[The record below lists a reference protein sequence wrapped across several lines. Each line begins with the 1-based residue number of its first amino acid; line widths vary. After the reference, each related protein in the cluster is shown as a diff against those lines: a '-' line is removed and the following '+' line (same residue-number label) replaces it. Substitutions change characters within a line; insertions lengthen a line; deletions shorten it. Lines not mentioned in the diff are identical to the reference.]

1 LKAAN
6 NVIELNPKIYP
17 KTLFSELGEG
27 EPVRVVQAD
36 HEEHEAERVVARI
49 QSLRSG
55 SLISEGSQG
64 AIQWRDISLLYRA
77 NHQSRILEQAL
88 AKAQIPYKVSGGQS
102 FFDRA
107 EIKDL
112 CAWLRLM
119 VNNEDDPAFLRAI
132 TTPKRGIGHQ
142 TLSSLGAFASQ
153 YKLSLFESL
162 FSHSLHSA
170 VSSKAIAGL
179 HEFGRLIND
188 LEYKAKHI
196 EGHEGAEQFFKDW
209 LAEIEYE
216 KYLFDQ
222 GDNDKASTARWT
234 YVLEF
239 CDWMAKRC
247 GGIADTSTVPAIES
261 ERKNLFE
268 VIQTISI
275 LSTLSEREKDSNV
288 VTLSTLHAAKGLEWP
303 HVFLVGVCEGML
315 PFQNESDQE
324 LDEAIKATRIEEERR
339 LMYVGITRAQRSLT
353 VSWCKRRKKGREMI
367 NASPSRFIAEMKL
380 TSDAPKEDP
389 LAKLRALRAEFAQK
403 VAQDKDRDVV
413 NNP

>member
-1 LKAAN
+1 
-6 NVIELNPKIYP
+6 
-17 KTLFSELGEG
+17 
-27 EPVRVVQAD
+27 
-36 HEEHEAERVVARI
+36 VA
-49 QSLRSG
+49 
-55 SLISEGSQG
+55 EGSTG
-64 AIQWRDISLLYRA
+64 ALEWRDIAVLYRA

-88 AKAQIPYKVSGGQS
+88 RKAQIPYKVSGGQS

-142 TLSSLGAFASQ
+142 TLSSLGSFASQ

-162 FSHSLHSA
+162 FSHSLPSA
-170 VSSKAIAGL
+170 VSAKAIAGL

-188 LEYKAKHI
+188 LEFKAKHI
-196 EGHEGAEQFFKDW
+196 EGAEGAAQFFKDW
-209 LAEIEYE
+209 LTEIEYE

-222 GDNDKASTARWT
+222 GDNDKASATRWT
-234 YVLEF
+234 HVLEF
-239 CDWMAKRC
+239 CDWMSQRC
-247 GGIADTSTVPAIES
+247 GGVADASTGLSIES

-268 VIQTISI
+268 VIQTISL

-288 VTLSTLHAAKGLEWP
+288 LTLSTLHAAKGLEWP
-303 HVFLVGVCEGML
+303 HVFLVGVCEGIL
-315 PFQNESDQE
+315 PFQNDSDLELEESV
-324 LDEAIKATRIEEERR
+324 KTTRIEEERR

-367 NASPSRFIAEMKL
+367 NASPSRFIEEMNL
-380 TSDAPKEDP
+380 QGDAPQEDP
-389 LAKLRALRAEFAQK
+389 REKLRALRAEFAKK

-413 NNP
+413 SNA